1 MEKETIRI
9 SAPMT
14 SLVSDVLDLREM
26 DSVELAHL
34 CAARQQDSELWTE
47 FLRRFTPKIK
57 IFIRSTLRQ
66 RGNAGSAACA
76 DSNQESDLFQNTVLR
91 LVQNDCAALKRFTG
105 TTESELLI
113 YFAVIARST
122 VRDSVRRQSA
132 KRRFHWFASPTVSS
146 DDYEFIREPGI
157 ENSVER
163 EILAREIEQLSFKTI
178 SSSILPVRDKL
189 IFQLYFY
196 EGLSAAQIAA
206 CNGIGL
212 SKTGIEKIIN
222 RLKEKVRRAASVHP
236 IEARP

>member
-1 MEKETIRI
+1 
-9 SAPMT
+9 MT
-14 SLVSDVLDLREM
+14 SLDSNVANLREM
-26 DSVELAHL
+26 DAVELVHL
-34 CAARQQDSELWTE
+34 CAVNKEDSELWTE

-57 IFIRSTLRQ
+57 SFIRYTLRQ
-66 RGNAGSAACA
+66 SGNTGSTACI
-76 DSNQESDLFQNTVLR
+76 DSNQESDLFQNTILR
-91 LVQNDCAALKRFTG
+91 LVRNDCAALNRFSG
-105 TTESELLI
+105 TTESELMI

-132 KRRFHWFASPTVSS
+132 KRRFHWFTAPAVSS
-146 DDYEFIREPGI
+146 EDREFIQEPGI

-178 SSSILPVRDKL
+178 SNSILPVRDKL
-189 IFQLYFY
+189 IFQLYYY
-196 EGLSAAQIAA
+196 EGLSAAQIAL

-222 RLKEKVRRAASVHP
+222 RLKEKVRRAASVHS

>member
-1 MEKETIRI
+1 
-9 SAPMT
+9 
-14 SLVSDVLDLREM
+14 VLDLREM
-26 DSVELAHL
+26 DSVELARL

-57 IFIRSTLRQ
+57 SFIRSTLRQ
-66 RGNAGSAACA
+66 CGNARSSACD

-91 LVQNDCAALKRFTG
+91 LVQNDCAALKRFSG
-105 TTESELLI
+105 TAESELLI
-113 YFAVIARST
+113 YLAVIARSA
-122 VRDSVRRQSA
+122 VRDSMRRQSA
-132 KRRFHWFASPTVSS
+132 KRRFHFFASPAVSS
-146 DDYEFIREPGI
+146 EDGSFIREPGI

-178 SSSILPVRDKL
+178 SSSMLPVRDKL

-196 EGLSAAQIAA
+196 EGLSAAQISS

-222 RLKEKVRRAASVHP
+222 RLKEKVRKAASVYP
-236 IEARP
+236 IEARL

>member
-1 MEKETIRI
+1 
-9 SAPMT
+9 MT
-14 SLVSDVLDLREM
+14 SLVSNAIDLAGM
-26 DSVELAHL
+26 DSVELARL

-47 FLRRFTPKIK
+47 FLQRFTPKIK
-57 IFIRSTLRQ
+57 VFIRSALRQ
-66 RGNAGSAACA
+66 CWNA
-76 DSNQESDLFQNTVLR
+76 DSKACIDPNQESDLFQNTVLR
-91 LVQNDCAALKRFTG
+91 LVNNNCAALKRFTG
-105 TTESELLI
+105 ATESELLI
-113 YFAVIARST
+113 YLAVIARSA
-122 VRDSVRRQSA
+122 VRDSARRQAA
-132 KRRFHWFASPTVSS
+132 KRRFHWLTPADSS
-146 DDYEFIREPGI
+146 ELSESIRDPGI

-178 SSSILPVRDKL
+178 SSSTLPVRDKL

-196 EGLSAAQIAA
+196 EGLSAAQISS

>member
-1 MEKETIRI
+1 
-9 SAPMT
+9 MT

-34 CAARQQDSELWTE
+34 CGAKQQDSELWTE

-57 IFIRSTLRQ
+57 SFIRSTLRQ
-66 RGNAGSAACA
+66 RGNAGSAACI
-76 DSNQESDLFQNTVLR
+76 DSNQESDLFQNTILR
-91 LVQNDCAALKRFTG
+91 LVKNNCAALKRFSG
-105 TTESELLI
+105 TTESELML

-122 VRDSVRRQSA
+122 VRDSVRHQSA
-132 KRRFHWFASPTVSS
+132 KRRFHWFASPDVYTDESGENC
-146 DDYEFIREPGI
+146 EFVREPGV

-178 SSSILPVRDKL
+178 SSSVLPIRDKL

-196 EGLSAAQIAA
+196 EGLSAAQIAS

-236 IEARP
+236 MEARP